1 MQSVTSVHSV
11 SESIPSGPVRPSVEW
26 DELFESD
33 GTPREVYRPLLNRLN
48 LPRIELR
55 RLGEQLEA
63 TMREMGVTFDIVRDC
78 PWGRRPWFCDL
89 APQIFTADEWKPLDA
104 GVKQRV
110 HAYECFL
117 RDVYGEARILRQG
130 TIPVHQV
137 LGSAHYQ
144 RAACGLP
151 VPEGAYLHVAG
162 IAVGREPDGRIVVKH
177 HYFSHA
183 SGISYMIQNRR
194 ALARV
199 IPQSFQDYSL
209 HSISDTPTD
218 ILEQLRC
225 LSADSD
231 PMVVLLSPGQG
242 SAVYSEHSFLARRM
256 GIPLV
261 QGGDLLVHN
270 DHVYLKTVSGLE
282 RVHAIY
288 NRIADQWLD
297 PLAFRRDSRLGVP
310 GLVHCIRKGTVVMIN
325 AVGSQLVDDRTLL
338 PFAPALIR
346 YYLGEI
352 PILDELETYWLGD
365 LDQRAIVLDDFEQ
378 FVIRPVYGERILSMP
393 GGGPVDER
401 KKQLVIQKVL
411 ENPAAYVAQP
421 TTCEAVTLCYDAGR
435 KEPGKQD
442 HILFALRRG
451 ENDYTVFPGALTRLS
466 SEDTPFT
473 ASELGGGSKDTWVLS
488 GDQYDYDTAPRVAL
502 ETRLPAN
509 HVTSRVAE
517 SFYWIGRYLERARNL
532 AGMIS
537 VIEALETEELNPTE
551 RMHYR
556 PVWNRMLPP
565 LDGERS
571 SRRTISSAQD
581 RYRLTL
587 DLEESGAVIRAVQH
601 ATLNGESV
609 LECLSLEA
617 WGVLS
622 KLRNRFEKRKFRA
635 ELPDEKCAAVTRSL
649 CNDTTDLVAQFF
661 GTAQTTMI
669 ADGGWSFCEVG
680 ESIER
685 AITTAHALNS
695 MMKSLVRSPGRDR
708 EHAREIQ
715 MSAFLRLLSCRDVYR
730 RVYQM
735 RIESSAVL
743 QMLWQNPMVPR
754 SVTRCMQ
761 RCLQLI
767 DTQQNQ
773 PSAATIRMVGGIET
787 LLNQINQ
794 VDWERLAELEI
805 EDGPVSESSRR
816 TATDSELLMHLQLL
830 LEGTQELHHI
840 VTDGFLNHQ
849 IHMRP
854 PEQPL
859 LAGFGNAI

>member
-130 TIPVHQV
+130 TIPVQQV

-401 KKQLVIQKVL
+401 KKQLVIQEVL

-601 ATLNGESV
+601 ATWNGESV